1 MTVHTEAGD
10 CILEKRLVYEAR
22 KVTSPSLIRKGGR
35 HRGLRGKLYDAKC
48 WIETPIQKA

>member
-48 WIETPIQKA
+48 WIETQIQKA

>member
-10 CILEKRLVYEAR
+10 CILGKRLVEAR

-48 WIETPIQKA
+48 WIETPIQKT